1 MKERIGN
8 WKTSEKALL
17 NGWKLVFNVP
27 SSTWG
32 GGAANIVKTDNPNDV
47 VYGAIYE
54 ITRSQIEILTKR
66 YEKVSPK
73 TLDVESDGKVIEA
86 KTYVFNQGRPKLKP
100 KSKYLEKITEGI
112 VDHGYSN
119 DVIQAILLE
128 ANSV

>member
-1 MKERIGN
+1 MSWYFAYGSNLSKSQMKERIGN

-54 ITRSQIEILTKR
+54 ITRNQIEILTKR

-73 TLDVESDGKVIEA
+73 TLDVESDEKVIE
-86 KTYVFNQGRPKLKP
+86 
-100 KSKYLEKITEGI
+100 KSEKQPI
-112 VDHGYSN
+112 N
-119 DVIQAILLE
+119 E
-128 ANSV
+128 AVSKGVLPLIRAEK

>member
-54 ITRSQIEILTKR
+54 ITRNQIEILTKR
-66 YEKVSPK
+66 YEKVFPK
-73 TLDVESDGKVIEA
+73 TLDVESDEKVIE
-86 KTYVFNQGRPKLKP
+86 
-100 KSKYLEKITEGI
+100 KSEKQPI
-112 VDHGYSN
+112 N
-119 DVIQAILLE
+119 E
-128 ANSV
+128 AVSKGVLPLIRAEK